1 MPVLMNRTRLITF
14 RLSGDEYES
23 LRATCL
29 NQRARSVSDFA
40 RTAVLHRIEAHL
52 SQKVSL
58 GEDLT
63 TLSLHLGELDGAL
76 RELSDRISRVLGSVS
91 RNGTRKEQ

>member
-1 MPVLMNRTRLITF
+1 MPVLTNRTRLITF
-14 RLSGDEYES
+14 RLTGDEYES
-23 LRATCL
+23 LKATCSSE
-29 NQRARSVSDFA
+29 RARSISEFA
-40 RTAVLHRIEAHL
+40 RTAVLHRIEAHR

-76 RELSDRISRVLGSVS
+76 RELSGRISRVLGSAKK
-91 RNGTRKEQ
+91 NGDEA